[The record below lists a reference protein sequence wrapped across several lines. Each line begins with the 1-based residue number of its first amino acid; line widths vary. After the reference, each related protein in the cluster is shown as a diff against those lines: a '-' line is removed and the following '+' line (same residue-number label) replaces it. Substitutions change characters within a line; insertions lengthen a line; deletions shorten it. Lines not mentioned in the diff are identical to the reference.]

1 MFSDTQLWNYV
12 DGQASDDIERAARED
27 GSLRA
32 RIDQMR
38 AIKSEIVGGAPAPS
52 PGVADRVVALAGT
65 TPVFDINEA
74 RRILKRALVAAAV
87 LAAIGLAYLAVEVG
101 PELLAPSRLQANPL
115 LSGK

>member
-1 MFSDTQLWNYV
+1 MFSDTQLWKYV
-12 DGQASDDIERAARED
+12 DGEANGDVERAARED
-27 GSLRA
+27 ASLQA

-38 AIKSEIVGGAPAPS
+38 AIKAEIVGGAPAPS
-52 PGVADRVVALAGT
+52 AGFADRVVALAGQP
-65 TPVFDINEA
+65 PVFDLAEA

-115 LSGK
+115 LGGK